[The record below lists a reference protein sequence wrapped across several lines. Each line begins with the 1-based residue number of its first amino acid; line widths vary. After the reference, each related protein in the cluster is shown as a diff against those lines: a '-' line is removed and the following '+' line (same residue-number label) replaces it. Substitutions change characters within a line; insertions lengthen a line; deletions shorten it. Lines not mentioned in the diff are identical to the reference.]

1 MYIYSVNGKQHKII
15 NTEQLTEISII
26 KQTAKQIYALVGL
39 TRNDNNIIIQTG
51 TEQEMKTQLYN
62 IYNNIYKN
70 KKTMQILNA
79 F

>member
-15 NTEQLTEISII
+15 NTEQIIEISII
-26 KQTAKQIYALVGL
+26 KQTGKQTYALVGL

-62 IYNNIYKN
+62 IYNNINKN
-70 KKTMQILNA
+70 KKTMQIFNA

>member
-62 IYNNIYKN
+62 IYNNINKN
-70 KKTMQILNA
+70 KKTMQIFNA